1 MPCNKSL
8 LGVGGGIYLREWK
21 GGTAWGSG
29 IERQTSR
36 GMRAEKWGKRKT
48 ERAER
53 GNMWGQGENESE

>member
-1 MPCNKSL
+1 M
-8 LGVGGGIYLREWK
+8 REWK